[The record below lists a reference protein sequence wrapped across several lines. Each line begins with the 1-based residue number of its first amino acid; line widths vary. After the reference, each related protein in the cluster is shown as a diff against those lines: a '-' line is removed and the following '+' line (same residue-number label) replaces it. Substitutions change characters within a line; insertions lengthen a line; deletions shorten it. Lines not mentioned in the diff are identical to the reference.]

1 MLTRDTATEL
11 VKQFIR
17 EALENNIILQK
28 VILFGSYARN
38 QAHAYSDID
47 VALVADS
54 FIGFPFEDMK
64 QFGKLITKYKDIEAH
79 TFPTYYFEK
88 GDPFVDEIKNT
99 GIQIFPFI
107 DAPQRVE
114 KA

>member
-11 VKQFIR
+11 VKQFIK
-17 EALENNIILQK
+17 EALENKVVLQK

-64 QFGKLITKYKDIEAH
+64 LFGKLITKYKDIEAH
-79 TFPTYYFEK
+79 TFPTDYFEK
-88 GDPFVDEIKNT
+88 GDPFVNEIKKT
-99 GIQIFPFI
+99 GIQLFPF
-107 DAPQRVE
+107 AETVTLRQ
-114 KA
+114 A